1 MAVCDP
7 LQPAVPGRELT
18 SPKSLV
24 PAPLTELAAALGH
37 DFALPALLRE
47 AVTHPSAPGSAR
59 GGRGY
64 QRLEWLGDRVFGLA
78 IADLLWRRFPAE
90 PEGHL
95 TRRYANLVRQ
105 EALARVGEMLN
116 LGRYLILS
124 PSDALAGLASKPAVL
139 ADVCE
144 AVIGAI
150 YVDGGFEAA
159 IGIIQRLWE
168 PLIEEMPAPPRSSK
182 TQLQEWAQARGL
194 GLPDYLVVETS
205 GPAHAL
211 RFTVKARVGSYEA
224 AAATGSS
231 KQQAQE
237 EAASLLLAALADKMH
252 EPRKRRKK

>member
-1 MAVCDP
+1 MAVRDP
-7 LQPAVPGRELT
+7 LQPAVPWREL
-18 SPKSLV
+18 SAPQPFI
-24 PAPLTELAAALGH
+24 PAPLTDLAAALGH
-37 DFALPALLRE
+37 NFAEPKLLTE

-59 GGRGY
+59 GRRGY

-78 IADLLWRRFPAE
+78 VADLLWRRFPAE

-95 TRRYANLVRQ
+95 TRRYADLVRQ
-105 EALARVGEMLN
+105 EALARVAEMLK

-124 PSDALAGLASKPAVL
+124 PSDALAGLATKPAVL

-144 AVIGAI
+144 AVIGAV

-159 IGIIQRLWE
+159 VRIVQRLWG
-168 PLIEEMPAPPRSSK
+168 PLIEEMPGPPRNAK

-194 GLPDYLVVETS
+194 GLPDYVVVETS

-211 RFTVKARVGSYEA
+211 LFTVEARVGSYEP
-224 AAATGSS
+224 AAATASS

-237 EAASLLLAALADKMH
+237 QAASLLLAALADTVH